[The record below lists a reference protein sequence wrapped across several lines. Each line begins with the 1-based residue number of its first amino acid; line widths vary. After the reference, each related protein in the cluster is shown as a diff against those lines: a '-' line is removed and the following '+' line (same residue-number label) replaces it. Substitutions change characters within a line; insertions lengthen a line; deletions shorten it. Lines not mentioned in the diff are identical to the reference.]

1 MRFIDVNRITG
12 LARTFLDFFSIL
24 GVIDTIVVR
33 GFMIPRPESMK
44 AVITAAYSLLV
55 ILYLVWVILSIIQH
69 SSNLRSRMF
78 DILLSAF
85 LLSLVFPVQIGG
97 SIVSFRIV
105 ISRVIVFIRKIFVT
119 YFHIQVRLNPARVLL
134 ISFFCVIVIGAILLM
149 MPAATVDEH
158 GASVIDAFFTAS
170 SATCVTGLTVQDT
183 GSFFSHFGQTVILIL
198 IQIGGLGIMT
208 LSTLYA
214 IIIGRRLDLREEES
228 IRGILDQS
236 SSTQMYKLI
245 VQIIKITLVIECT
258 GIVLLY
264 MRWMPSMGSPE
275 ALRHSLFHSISAFCN
290 AGFSLNSANLTEYVH
305 DSYIN
310 IVIMFLIV
318 FGGFGFV
325 VIDDLVKNTRNL
337 NPFSL
342 RFSRLNVH
350 TRLVLTTSAFLIIF
364 GTLFV
369 FFFEFDNTLLDLSTK
384 DKLIASV
391 FQSVTCRT
399 AGYNTID
406 TGALRDITLYI
417 CMILM
422 FIGASPS
429 STGGGIK
436 TTTFTVLILAVRSML
451 TSRGK
456 VEIYSRT
463 IPHQIVYKSIAIVLF
478 SSSFFV
484 MSSILL
490 LATQQGG
497 FIDILFETFSALGTV
512 GLSTGV
518 TGTLNTFGKIV
529 ITVLMYLG
537 RVGPLTVVLAI
548 GEAKRVNI
556 EYPITRIAV
565 G

>member
-1 MRFIDVNRITG
+1 MKINNLNRITS
-12 LARTFLDFFSIL
+12 LARTILDFFSIL
-24 GVIDTIVVR
+24 GVIDTIVIR

-44 AVITAAYSLLV
+44 AATASAYSFVV

-69 SSNLRSRMF
+69 SSNLRSRML

-105 ISRVIVFIRKIFVT
+105 ISRVIVFLRKIFVT
-119 YFHIQVRLNPARVLL
+119 YFHIQFRLNPARVLL

-158 GASVIDAFFTAS
+158 GANVIDAFFTAT
-170 SATCVTGLTVQDT
+170 SATCVTGLIVQDT

-214 IIIGRRLDLREEES
+214 IIIGRRLDLHEEEN

-245 VQIIKITLVIECT
+245 IQIIKITLVFEFA
-258 GIVLLY
+258 GFVLLY
-264 MRWMPSMGSPE
+264 LRWMPSMGSPE
-275 ALRHSLFHSISAFCN
+275 ALRHSLFHSVSAFCN
-290 AGFSLNSANLTEYVH
+290 AGFSLNSANLVGYVH
-305 DSYIN
+305 DSYVN

-325 VIDDLVKNTRNL
+325 VLDDLVKNIRNL
-337 NPFSL
+337 NPFSS
-342 RFSRLNVH
+342 RYSRLSVH
-350 TRLVLTTSAFLIIF
+350 TRLVLTTSSFLIII

-369 FFFEFDNTLLDLSTK
+369 FFFEFDNTLLDLSTM

-399 AGYNTID
+399 TGFNTID

-436 TTTFTVLILAVRSML
+436 TTTFAVLILAVRSML
-451 TSRGK
+451 TSREK

-484 MSSILL
+484 IFSILL
-490 LATQQGG
+490 LATQKGG
-497 FIDILFETFSALGTV
+497 FIDILFETVSALGTV
-512 GLSTGV
+512 GFSTGV
-518 TGTLNTFGKIV
+518 TGTLNTFGKAV
-529 ITVLMYLG
+529 ITVLMYVG
-537 RVGPLTVVLAI
+537 RVGPLTVALAI

-556 EYPITRIAV
+556 EYPTTRIAV